1 MEPFLGLE
9 FFLFMVLLGA
19 SAFFSSSETALF
31 SLGRLKLEK
40 LLGGRDPRA
49 ETIARLLERPRRLL
63 TSIIIGNEM
72 VNIAAS
78 AIMASIVIAFL
89 GPGRSWVSIIIMT
102 PLLMLFGEVTPKSL
116 AVRHNERL
124 ALLLARPMAGFT
136 HLVSPLR
143 WVFLQ
148 LSDRLIRLLGGSGRG
163 TGTIMEE
170 EIKTIV
176 DLGHEEGVLEET
188 EREVI
193 HKIFEFGDT
202 LVSEI
207 MVPRPDI
214 FCLADDMSLGEV
226 MARIR
231 EKRFSRIPIYHG
243 EQDNVVGVLYAK
255 ELLHLVRR
263 RDVAA
268 QERLPASLLKEP
280 LFVPSGK
287 KTGELFR
294 ELQLKRT
301 HIALVVDEH
310 GDLAGLVTMED
321 LLEEIFG
328 EIADE
333 AYRVAEPWHE
343 DLGGGAHLFTARV
356 SVGEF
361 ARVMG
366 WSPPDTGAETLGGL
380 VSNLLGRIPSPG
392 ESISH
397 GGLRFTVAA
406 MRGRRILK
414 VRVEP
419 VEKRP

>member
-1 MEPFLGLE
+1 MGTSLSLL
-9 FFLFMVLLGA
+9 LFVILLGA
-19 SAFFSSSETALF
+19 SAFFSSSESALF

-40 LLGGRDPRA
+40 LLGGGDPRA
-49 ETIARLLERPRRLL
+49 ETIARLLERPRRLII
-63 TSIIIGNEM
+63 SILIGNEM

-78 AIMASIVIAFL
+78 AVMASIIIGLL
-89 GPGRSWVSIIIMT
+89 GRGRGWVSIIIMT

-116 AVRHNERL
+116 AVCHNERL
-124 ALLLARPMAGFT
+124 SLWLARPIAGFT
-136 HLVSPLR
+136 HLISPLR
-143 WVFLQ
+143 WVFRQ
-148 LSDRLIRLLGGSGRG
+148 LSERVIRLFGGGGKG
-163 TGTIMEE
+163 TGTIMEA

-176 DLGHEEGVLEET
+176 DLGREEGVLEET

-214 FCLADDMSLGEV
+214 FSLPEDMSLGEV
-226 MARIR
+226 MARVR

-255 ELLHLVRR
+255 ELLPLVRR
-263 RDVAA
+263 RDFREE
-268 QERLPASLLKEP
+268 ERLPASLLKKP

-294 ELQLKRT
+294 ELQIKRT

-343 DLGGGAHLFTARV
+343 VLEGGAYLFVARA
-356 SVGEF
+356 SLGDF
-361 ARVMG
+361 ARVMEWG
-366 WSPPDTGAETLGGL
+366 PPETGAETLGGL
-380 VSNLLGRIPSPG
+380 VSNLFGRIPSPG

-397 GGLRFTVAA
+397 GGLRFTVKA

-414 VRVEP
+414 VKVEREEG
-419 VEKRP
+419 VRP